1 MTSEDIKRQLIINIF
16 VFLYTVPTF
25 VIPFHSLEYDVLP
38 LCHKDSL
45 HAPQLLKREA
55 RRAEAESNRSPSVY
69 QPNALPLG
77 QNGSP
82 GVVDQ
87 TWRTNS
93 IDITTTLT
101 TCVWWVNGEGV
112 WGAGCVWLLQ

>member
-1 MTSEDIKRQLIINIF
+1 M
-16 VFLYTVPTF
+16 PTF
-25 VIPFHSLEYDVLP
+25 VIRFDSLVYDALP

-45 HAPQLLKREA
+45 HTPQLLKREA
-55 RRAEAESNRSPSVY
+55 RRAEAESNQGPSVY

-112 WGAGCVWLLQ
+112 CVCVCVEGGGGACGYYNSRSGFFQFSPVK